1 MNIKG
6 TVKRIEPI
14 NNVTDSFKKQEL
26 ILSVQDGQYEQT
38 ICVEFQQDNCSKL
51 DSFAPGQEVD
61 VQINLRG
68 REWTN
73 PKPKKGQNP
82 VRVFNT
88 IVGWKIET
96 VGAEQTPSAEEMSDD
111 SDDDL
116 PF

>member
-14 NNVTDSFKKQEL
+14 NQVTDSFKKQEL

-73 PKPKKGQNP
+73 PKDNT

-96 VGAEQTPSAEEMSDD
+96 VGTAPEPTAKEMSDD

-116 PF
+116 QF